1 MRKFLIAIVG
11 IALAIGA
18 FYAVAVRFSDGPF
31 GIVAGGPLQSGELIQ
46 GEPDWVF
53 AHDVPT
59 IELQLLSPPRS
70 RTVWMIEHEGKIYV
84 PCGYR
89 NTWLGRLWKQWPL
102 EVEKDPRAI
111 VRIKDKRYERT
122 LIPVTSKH
130 PSIEALLAELQRKYM
145 GGAVASS
152 WCHGVTVEPTGR
164 FLTERPDEVPCRPC
178 NPERMDA

>member
-46 GEPDWVF
+46 SEPDWVF

-145 GGAVASS
+145 GGAGSAPASI
-152 WCHGVTVEPTGR
+152 VDT
-164 FLTERPDEVPCRPC
+164 
-178 NPERMDA
+178 DALLLFELAPRSS

>member
-18 FYAVAVRFSDGPF
+18 LYAVGVRFSDGPF
-31 GIVAGGPLQSGELIQ
+31 GIIAGGPLQSGELIQ
-46 GEPDWVF
+46 GEPDWT
-53 AHDVPT
+53 P
-59 IELQLLSPPRS
+59 SRS

-102 EVEKDPRAI
+102 EVEEDPRAI
-111 VRIKDKRYERT
+111 IRIEGKRYERT

-145 GGAVASS
+145 GGAGSAPSS
-152 WCHGVTVEPTGR
+152 IVDT
-164 FLTERPDEVPCRPC
+164 
-178 NPERMDA
+178 DALLLFELAPRSS